1 MFRRKMYQKLQSW
14 KTEFGGRYALL
25 IEGPRRV
32 GKTTIITEFV
42 SKEYESYI
50 MIDFSRPF
58 KRVKSIFE
66 DYGNDLDSMFVYLQ
80 QEFRVKLHPRR
91 SAIVFD
97 EVQNYPMARQMIKHL
112 VADGRF
118 DYYETGSL
126 ISIRQNIKDIVI
138 PSEEMSIRMDPMD
151 FEEYLWANG
160 DEVTM
165 PLVREF
171 FEQRKPLGPAHQNVM
186 RKFREYMLVGGMP
199 QAVSAFL
206 EGGSFD
212 DAEIVKRNII
222 KLYEDDAEKAP
233 GGLGPKVASI
243 LRGLPSLLTHHDK
256 TFSPSEVKEGSA
268 TRDHMS
274 AVSWLV
280 QSRMVNICRCCS
292 NPGPAMALDLL
303 EYSFKLYMND
313 TGLLVSMALRYNVG
327 DADKIYN
334 DIIYGRLS
342 INQGMFF
349 ENAAAQA
356 LCSSGHELVF
366 SKFKAD
372 GSARLH
378 EVDFL
383 LSENRKLI
391 PIEVKS
397 GYSRAHKSLD
407 AFTEKYS
414 KGLGDIFVIHGKDLV
429 VDGGVTYIP
438 IYMAILLRSKGVC
451 RDAWRVT
458 GDFRFSLSFK
468 TRICRNSLDFSVL
481 MDSILR

>member
-1 MFRRKMYQKLQSW
+1 MFKRKMYQKLQSW

-32 GKTTIITEFV
+32 GKTTVITEFV

-126 ISIRQNIKDIVI
+126 IAIRQNIKDIVI
-138 PSEEMSIRMDPMD
+138 PSEEMSLRMDPMD

-243 LRGLPSLLTHHDK
+243 LRGLPSSLTHHDK
-256 TFSPSEVKEGSA
+256 TFSPSEIKEGSA

-349 ENAAAQA
+349 ENAVAQA

-383 LSENRKLI
+383 LSENRKLT

-407 AFTEKYS
+407 AFMEKYS

-429 VDGGVTYIP
+429 VDGRVTYIP
-438 IYMAILLRSKGVC
+438 IYMAMLLRSKAVF
-451 RDAWRVT
+451 A
-458 GDFRFSLSFK
+458 
-468 TRICRNSLDFSVL
+468 
-481 MDSILR
+481 